1 MIITEKI
8 ISVLITTIQIIQF
21 ITANTHSAQIKH
33 LQKMIKSNHSLIR
46 HDQRSMLEFRLYTL
60 VALVIII
67 KVITTFISLLIKT
80 TNLTLIDHTSAQ
92 KTNQALSQRFR
103 TEVYFSTL
111 N

>member
-46 HDQRSMLEFRLYTL
+46 HDQRSMLELRLYTL
-60 VALVIII
+60 IALAIII
-67 KVITTFISLLIKT
+67 KAITTFILLLTKT
-80 TNLTLIDHTSAQ
+80 TNSTSIDHASTQ

-103 TEVYFSTL
+103 AEV
-111 N
+111 